1 MTAGPVTSIMAGS
14 RCVGFLFRRGV
25 GVEAFEEQRSL
36 GLFNNQAEAIAAV
49 AASRKTH
56 PVTQEPR
63 VADARLL
70 KRAGAETP
78 GSRRKYKRG
87 NYSIAP

>member
-63 VADARLL
+63 AA
-70 KRAGAETP
+70 KREALETYRRVNAG
-78 GSRRKYKRG
+78 
-87 NYSIAP
+87 